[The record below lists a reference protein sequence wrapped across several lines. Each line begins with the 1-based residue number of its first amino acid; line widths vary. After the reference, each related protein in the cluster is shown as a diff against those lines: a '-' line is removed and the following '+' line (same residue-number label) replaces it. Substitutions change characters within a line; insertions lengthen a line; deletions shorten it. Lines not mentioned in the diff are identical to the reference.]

1 MRAITHDGYGPPE
14 HLQLRDVDRP
24 EVDDG
29 SVLVRV
35 KAASVNP
42 LDWHLMRGEPS
53 FMRLMGGRNPTGRI
67 PGADIAGVVEAV
79 GAKITEFRPGD
90 EVFGTCRGG
99 LAEYAR
105 AKAHTLAPKP
115 ASLTW
120 EQAAAI
126 PVAGC
131 TALVAVRDEGRLQ
144 PGQGVLVNGASG
156 GVGTFA
162 VQIAKTLG
170 ANVTGVCSTRNVD
183 LVRSLGADHVVDYTV
198 EDFTRG
204 DRRYDLIVQVAGN
217 QTGAELRRALSPRGS
232 IIVVGGGTGR
242 EPDSIRMRSLLWV
255 MLKGRLLAPF
265 VRQRELLI
273 VGKINRRNLT
283 FIASLIEQRR
293 LTPVIERR
301 YPLADA
307 AEAIRV
313 LEGGHARGKI
323 IVTIA

>member
-14 HLQLRDVDRP
+14 DLQLRDVDRP
-24 EVDDG
+24 NVDDR

-42 LDWHLMRGEPS
+42 
-53 FMRLMGGRNPTGRI
+53 
-67 PGADIAGVVEAV
+67 
-79 GAKITEFRPGD
+79 
-90 EVFGTCRGG
+90 
-99 LAEYAR
+99 
-105 AKAHTLAPKP
+105 
-115 ASLTW
+115 
-120 EQAAAI
+120 
-126 PVAGC
+126 
-131 TALVAVRDEGRLQ
+131 
-144 PGQGVLVNGASG
+144 
-156 GVGTFA
+156 
-162 VQIAKTLG
+162 
-170 ANVTGVCSTRNVD
+170 
-183 LVRSLGADHVVDYTV
+183 RSIGADHVVDYTV

-217 QTGAELRRALSPRGS
+217 QTGAELRRTLSPRGT

-242 EPDSIRMRSLLWV
+242 EPDSIGMRHLLWV
-255 MLKGRLLAPF
+255 TLKGRLLAPF

-273 VGKINRRNLT
+273 VGKITRQNLT
-283 FIASLIEQRR
+283 FLATLIEQRR

-323 IVTIA
+323 ILTIA